1 MERYLLNNYKGK
13 YRVLA
18 ELCTDTN
25 DFPRDSEGNIDDG
38 CALYIPCKYN
48 GKIYAYGR
56 DGKYMQLCAYIP
68 SRTRGRNIKKQMDK
82 DNVPYHHYDETDEE
96 VSFLFPSTEIDI
108 VAKLVGAK
116 VSGANISPF
125 SSRNLNK
132 NKDVKIPEEDM
143 EKYRNIIKTI
153 DKNNMYKIR
162 IIINNFLNNVLQK
175 KERNKDKSFNWKADS
190 KRMKLSR
197 QLKEYIYMK
206 GYWNNF
212 ISYFQRNIKELQKLE

>member
-1 MERYLLNNYKGK
+1 MANYMMRYKGK
-13 YRVLA
+13 YRVLC
-18 ELCTDTN
+18 ELDMDTN
-25 DFPRDSEGNIDDG
+25 DFPRNSDGKIDDDVG
-38 CALYIPCKYN
+38 LYIPCKYN

-56 DGKYMQLCAYIP
+56 EGKYMQLCAYIP

-82 DNVPYHHYDETDEE
+82 DKVPYHHYDETDEE

-125 SSRNLNK
+125 STRNLSK
-132 NKDVKIPEEDM
+132 NKDIKIPEEDIG
-143 EKYRNIIKTI
+143 KYKNIVKTI
-153 DKNNMYKIR
+153 NKNNMYQIR
-162 IIINNFLNNVLQK
+162 IVTNNFLNNVLQR
-175 KERNKDKSFNWKADS
+175 KERKKDKNFDWKADS

-212 ISYFQRNIKELQKLE
+212 ISYFQKNIKELQKME

>member
-1 MERYLLNNYKGK
+1 MANYMMRYKGK
-13 YRVLA
+13 YRVLC
-18 ELCTDTN
+18 ELDMETN
-25 DFPRDSEGNIDDG
+25 DFPRNSDGKIDNDVG
-38 CALYIPCKYN
+38 LYIPCKYN

-56 DGKYMQLCAYIP
+56 EGKYMQLCAYIP

-82 DNVPYHHYDETDEE
+82 DKIPYHHYDETDEE

-125 SSRNLNK
+125 STRNLSK
-132 NKDVKIPEEDM
+132 NKDIKIPEEDM
-143 EKYRNIIKTI
+143 GKYKNIVKTI
-153 DKNNMYKIR
+153 NKNNMYQIR
-162 IIINNFLNNVLQK
+162 IVTNNFLNNVLQR
-175 KERNKDKSFNWKADS
+175 KERKKDKNFDWKADS

-212 ISYFQRNIKELQKLE
+212 ISYFQKNIKELQKME

>member
-1 MERYLLNNYKGK
+1 MANYMMRYKGK
-13 YRVLA
+13 YRVLC
-18 ELCTDTN
+18 ELDMDTN
-25 DFPRDSEGNIDDG
+25 DFPRNSDGKIDDDVG
-38 CALYIPCKYN
+38 LYIPCKYN

-56 DGKYMQLCAYIP
+56 EGKYMQLCAYIP

-82 DNVPYHHYDETDEE
+82 DKVSYHHYDETDEE

-125 SSRNLNK
+125 STRNLSK
-132 NKDVKIPEEDM
+132 NKDIKIPEEDM
-143 EKYRNIIKTI
+143 GKYKNIVKTI
-153 DKNNMYKIR
+153 NKNNMYQIR
-162 IIINNFLNNVLQK
+162 IVTNNFLNNVLQR
-175 KERNKDKSFNWKADS
+175 KERKKDKNFDWKADS

-212 ISYFQRNIKELQKLE
+212 ISYFQKNIKELQKME

>member
-1 MERYLLNNYKGK
+1 MMRYKGK
-13 YRVLA
+13 YRVLC
-18 ELCTDTN
+18 ELDMDTN
-25 DFPRDSEGNIDDG
+25 DFPRNSDGKIDDAVG
-38 CALYIPCKYN
+38 LYIPCKYN

-56 DGKYMQLCAYIP
+56 EGKYMQLCAYIP

-82 DNVPYHHYDETDEE
+82 DKVPYHHYDETDEE

-125 SSRNLNK
+125 STRNLSK
-132 NKDVKIPEEDM
+132 NKDIKIPEEDM
-143 EKYRNIIKTI
+143 GKYKNIVKTI
-153 DKNNMYKIR
+153 NKNNMYQIR
-162 IIINNFLNNVLQK
+162 IVTNNFLNNVLQR
-175 KERNKDKSFNWKADS
+175 KERKKDKNFDWKADS

-212 ISYFQRNIKELQKLE
+212 ISYFQKNIKELQKME

>member
-1 MERYLLNNYKGK
+1 MRYKGK
-13 YRVLA
+13 YRVLC
-18 ELCTDTN
+18 ELDMDTN
-25 DFPRDSEGNIDDG
+25 DFPRNSDGKIDDAVG
-38 CALYIPCKYN
+38 LYIPCKYN

-56 DGKYMQLCAYIP
+56 EGKYMQLCAYIP

-82 DNVPYHHYDETDEE
+82 DKVPYHHYDETDEE

-125 SSRNLNK
+125 STRNLSK
-132 NKDVKIPEEDM
+132 NKDIKIPEEDM
-143 EKYRNIIKTI
+143 GKYKNIVKTI
-153 DKNNMYKIR
+153 NKNNMYQIR
-162 IIINNFLNNVLQK
+162 IVTNNFLNNVLQR
-175 KERNKDKSFNWKADS
+175 KERKKDKNFDWKADS

-212 ISYFQRNIKELQKLE
+212 ISYFQKNIKELQKME

>member
-1 MERYLLNNYKGK
+1 MANYMMRYKGK
-13 YRVLA
+13 YRVLC
-18 ELCTDTN
+18 ELDMETN
-25 DFPRDSEGNIDDG
+25 DFPRNSDGKIDDDVG
-38 CALYIPCKYN
+38 LYIPCKYN

-56 DGKYMQLCAYIP
+56 EGKYMQLCAYIP

-82 DNVPYHHYDETDEE
+82 DKVSYHHYDETDEE

-125 SSRNLNK
+125 STRNLSK
-132 NKDVKIPEEDM
+132 NKDIKIPEEDM
-143 EKYRNIIKTI
+143 GKYKNIVKTI
-153 DKNNMYKIR
+153 NKNNMYQIR
-162 IIINNFLNNVLQK
+162 IVTNNFLNNVLQR
-175 KERNKDKSFNWKADS
+175 KERKKDKNFDWKADS

-212 ISYFQRNIKELQKLE
+212 ISYFQKNIKELQKME

>member
-1 MERYLLNNYKGK
+1 MMRYKGK
-13 YRVLA
+13 YRVLC
-18 ELCTDTN
+18 ELDMDTN
-25 DFPRDSEGNIDDG
+25 DFPRNSDGKIDDDVG
-38 CALYIPCKYN
+38 LYIPCKYN

-56 DGKYMQLCAYIP
+56 EGKYMQLCAYIP

-82 DNVPYHHYDETDEE
+82 DKVPYHHYDETDEE

-125 SSRNLNK
+125 STRNLSK
-132 NKDVKIPEEDM
+132 NKDIKIPEEDIG
-143 EKYRNIIKTI
+143 KYKNIVKTI
-153 DKNNMYKIR
+153 NKNNMYQIR
-162 IIINNFLNNVLQK
+162 IVTNNFLNNVLQR
-175 KERNKDKSFNWKADS
+175 KERKKDKNFDWKADS

-212 ISYFQRNIKELQKLE
+212 ISYFQKNIKELQKME

>member
-1 MERYLLNNYKGK
+1 MANYMMRYKGK
-13 YRVLA
+13 YRVLC
-18 ELCTDTN
+18 ELDMDTN
-25 DFPRDSEGNIDDG
+25 DFPRNSDGKIDDDVG
-38 CALYIPCKYN
+38 LYIPCKYN

-56 DGKYMQLCAYIP
+56 EGKYMQLCAYIP

-82 DNVPYHHYDETDEE
+82 DKVPYHHYDETDEE

-125 SSRNLNK
+125 STRNLSK
-132 NKDVKIPEEDM
+132 NKDIQIPEEDM
-143 EKYRNIIKTI
+143 GKYRNIVKTI
-153 DKNNMYKIR
+153 NKNNMYQIR
-162 IIINNFLNNVLQK
+162 IVTNNFLNNVLQR
-175 KERNKDKSFNWKADS
+175 KERKKDKNFDWKVDS

-212 ISYFQRNIKELQKLE
+212 ISYFQKNIKELQKME

>member
-1 MERYLLNNYKGK
+1 MANYMMRYKGK
-13 YRVLA
+13 YRVLC
-18 ELCTDTN
+18 ELDMDTN
-25 DFPRDSEGNIDDG
+25 DFPRNSDGKIDDDVG
-38 CALYIPCKYN
+38 LYIPCKYN

-56 DGKYMQLCAYIP
+56 EGKYMQLCAYIP

-82 DNVPYHHYDETDEE
+82 DKVPYHRYDETDEE

-125 SSRNLNK
+125 STRNLSK
-132 NKDVKIPEEDM
+132 NKDIKIPEEDIG
-143 EKYRNIIKTI
+143 KYKNIVKTI
-153 DKNNMYKIR
+153 NKNNMYQIR
-162 IIINNFLNNVLQK
+162 IVTNNFLNNVLQR
-175 KERNKDKSFNWKADS
+175 KERKKDKNFDWKADS

-212 ISYFQRNIKELQKLE
+212 ISYFQKNIKELQKME

>member
-1 MERYLLNNYKGK
+1 MMRYKGK
-13 YRVLA
+13 YRVLC
-18 ELCTDTN
+18 ELDMDTN
-25 DFPRDSEGNIDDG
+25 DFPRNSDGKIDDDVG
-38 CALYIPCKYN
+38 LYIPCKYN

-56 DGKYMQLCAYIP
+56 EGKYMQLCAYIP

-82 DNVPYHHYDETDEE
+82 DKVPYHHYDETDEE

-125 SSRNLNK
+125 STRNLSK
-132 NKDVKIPEEDM
+132 NKDIKIPEEDM
-143 EKYRNIIKTI
+143 GKYKNIVKTI
-153 DKNNMYKIR
+153 NKNNMYQIR
-162 IIINNFLNNVLQK
+162 IVTNNFLNNVLQR
-175 KERNKDKSFNWKADS
+175 KERKKDKNFDWKADS

-212 ISYFQRNIKELQKLE
+212 ISYFQKNIKELQKME

>member
-1 MERYLLNNYKGK
+1 MMRYKGK
-13 YRVLA
+13 YRVLC
-18 ELCTDTN
+18 ELDMETN
-25 DFPRDSEGNIDDG
+25 DFPRNSDGKIDDDVG
-38 CALYIPCKYN
+38 LYIPCKYN

-56 DGKYMQLCAYIP
+56 EGKYMQLCAYIP

-82 DNVPYHHYDETDEE
+82 DKVSYHHYDETDEE

-125 SSRNLNK
+125 STRNLSK
-132 NKDVKIPEEDM
+132 NKDIKIPEEDM
-143 EKYRNIIKTI
+143 GKYKNIVKTI
-153 DKNNMYKIR
+153 NKNNMYQIR
-162 IIINNFLNNVLQK
+162 IVTNNFLNNVLQR
-175 KERNKDKSFNWKADS
+175 KERKKDKNFDWKADS

-212 ISYFQRNIKELQKLE
+212 ISYFQKNIKELQKME

>member
-1 MERYLLNNYKGK
+1 MRYKGK
-13 YRVLA
+13 YRVLC
-18 ELCTDTN
+18 ELDMDTN
-25 DFPRDSEGNIDDG
+25 DFPRNSDGKIDDDVG
-38 CALYIPCKYN
+38 LYIPCKYN

-56 DGKYMQLCAYIP
+56 EGKYMQLCAYIP

-82 DNVPYHHYDETDEE
+82 DKVPYHHYDETDEE

-125 SSRNLNK
+125 STRNLSK
-132 NKDVKIPEEDM
+132 NKDIKIPEEDIG
-143 EKYRNIIKTI
+143 KYKNIVKTI
-153 DKNNMYKIR
+153 NKNNMYQIR
-162 IIINNFLNNVLQK
+162 IVTNNFLNNVLQR
-175 KERNKDKSFNWKADS
+175 KERKKDKNFDWKADS

-212 ISYFQRNIKELQKLE
+212 ISYFQKNIKELQKME

>member
-1 MERYLLNNYKGK
+1 MANYMMRYKGK
-13 YRVLA
+13 YRVLC
-18 ELCTDTN
+18 ELDMDTN
-25 DFPRDSEGNIDDG
+25 DFPRNSDGKIDDDVG
-38 CALYIPCKYN
+38 LYIPCKYN

-56 DGKYMQLCAYIP
+56 EGKYMQLCAYIP

-82 DNVPYHHYDETDEE
+82 DKVPYHHYDETDEE

-125 SSRNLNK
+125 STRNLSK
-132 NKDVKIPEEDM
+132 NKDIKIPEEDM
-143 EKYRNIIKTI
+143 GKYKNIVKTI
-153 DKNNMYKIR
+153 NKNNMYQIR
-162 IIINNFLNNVLQK
+162 IVTNNFLNNVLQR
-175 KERNKDKSFNWKADS
+175 KERKKDKNFDWKADS

-212 ISYFQRNIKELQKLE
+212 ISYFQKNIKELQKME

>member
-1 MERYLLNNYKGK
+1 MANYMMRYKGK
-13 YRVLA
+13 YRVLC
-18 ELCTDTN
+18 ELDMDTN
-25 DFPRDSEGNIDDG
+25 DFPRNSDGKIDDAVG
-38 CALYIPCKYN
+38 LYIPCKYN

-56 DGKYMQLCAYIP
+56 EGKYMQLCAYIP

-82 DNVPYHHYDETDEE
+82 DKVPYHHYDETDEE

-125 SSRNLNK
+125 STRNLSK
-132 NKDVKIPEEDM
+132 NKDIKIPEEDM
-143 EKYRNIIKTI
+143 GKYKNIVKTI
-153 DKNNMYKIR
+153 NKNNMYQIR
-162 IIINNFLNNVLQK
+162 IVTNNFLNNVLQR
-175 KERNKDKSFNWKADS
+175 KERKKDKNFDWKADS

-212 ISYFQRNIKELQKLE
+212 ISYFQKNIKELQKME

>member
-1 MERYLLNNYKGK
+1 MLCELDME
-13 YRVLA
+13 
-18 ELCTDTN
+18 TN
-25 DFPRDSEGNIDDG
+25 DFPRNSDGKIDNDVG
-38 CALYIPCKYN
+38 LYIPCKYN

-56 DGKYMQLCAYIP
+56 EGKYMQLCAYIP

-82 DNVPYHHYDETDEE
+82 DKIPYHHYDETDEE

-125 SSRNLNK
+125 STRNLSK
-132 NKDVKIPEEDM
+132 NKDIKIPEEDM
-143 EKYRNIIKTI
+143 GKYKNIVKTI
-153 DKNNMYKIR
+153 NKNNMYQIR
-162 IIINNFLNNVLQK
+162 IVTNNFLNNVLQR
-175 KERNKDKSFNWKADS
+175 KERKKDKNFDWKADS

-212 ISYFQRNIKELQKLE
+212 ISYFQKNIKELQKME

>member
-1 MERYLLNNYKGK
+1 MMRYKGK
-13 YRVLA
+13 YRVLC
-18 ELCTDTN
+18 ELDMETN
-25 DFPRDSEGNIDDG
+25 DFPRNSDGKIDNDVG
-38 CALYIPCKYN
+38 LYIPCKYN

-56 DGKYMQLCAYIP
+56 EGKYMQLCAYIP

-82 DNVPYHHYDETDEE
+82 DKIPYHHYDETDEE

-125 SSRNLNK
+125 STRNLSK
-132 NKDVKIPEEDM
+132 NKDIKIPEEDM
-143 EKYRNIIKTI
+143 GKYKNIVKTI
-153 DKNNMYKIR
+153 NKNNMYQIR
-162 IIINNFLNNVLQK
+162 IVTNNFLNNVLQR
-175 KERNKDKSFNWKADS
+175 KERKKDKNFDWKADS

-212 ISYFQRNIKELQKLE
+212 ISYFQKNIKELQKME

>member
-1 MERYLLNNYKGK
+1 MANYMMRYKGK
-13 YRVLA
+13 YRVLC
-18 ELCTDTN
+18 ELDMDTN
-25 DFPRDSEGNIDDG
+25 DFPRSSDGKIDDDVG
-38 CALYIPCKYN
+38 LYIPCKYN

-56 DGKYMQLCAYIP
+56 EGKYMQLCAYIP

-82 DNVPYHHYDETDEE
+82 DKVPYHHYDETDEE

-125 SSRNLNK
+125 STRNLSK
-132 NKDVKIPEEDM
+132 NKDIQIPEEDM
-143 EKYRNIIKTI
+143 GKYRNIVKTI
-153 DKNNMYKIR
+153 NKNNMYQIR
-162 IIINNFLNNVLQK
+162 IVTNNFLNNVLQR
-175 KERNKDKSFNWKADS
+175 KERKKDKNFDWKVDS

-212 ISYFQRNIKELQKLE
+212 ISYFQKNIKELQKME

>member
-1 MERYLLNNYKGK
+1 MASYMMRYKGK
-13 YRVLA
+13 YRVLC
-18 ELCTDTN
+18 ELDMDTN
-25 DFPRDSEGNIDDG
+25 DFPRNSDGKIDDDVG
-38 CALYIPCKYN
+38 LYIPCKYN

-56 DGKYMQLCAYIP
+56 EGKYMQLCAYIP

-82 DNVPYHHYDETDEE
+82 DKVPYHHYDETDEE

-125 SSRNLNK
+125 STRNLNK
-132 NKDVKIPEEDM
+132 NKDIKIPEEDM
-143 EKYRNIIKTI
+143 GKYKNIVKTI
-153 DKNNMYKIR
+153 NKNNMYQIR
-162 IIINNFLNNVLQK
+162 IVTNNFLNNVLQR
-175 KERNKDKSFNWKADS
+175 KERKKDKNFDWKADS

-212 ISYFQRNIKELQKLE
+212 ISYFQKNIKELQKME

>member
-1 MERYLLNNYKGK
+1 MRYKGK
-13 YRVLA
+13 YRVLC
-18 ELCTDTN
+18 ELDMETN
-25 DFPRDSEGNIDDG
+25 DFPRNSDGKIDNDVG
-38 CALYIPCKYN
+38 LYIPCKYN

-56 DGKYMQLCAYIP
+56 EGKYMQLCAYIP

-82 DNVPYHHYDETDEE
+82 DKIPYHHYDETDEE

-125 SSRNLNK
+125 STRNLSK
-132 NKDVKIPEEDM
+132 NKDIKIPEEDM
-143 EKYRNIIKTI
+143 GKYKNIVKTI
-153 DKNNMYKIR
+153 NKNNMYQIR
-162 IIINNFLNNVLQK
+162 IVTNNFLNNVLQR
-175 KERNKDKSFNWKADS
+175 KERKKDKNFDWKADS

-212 ISYFQRNIKELQKLE
+212 ISYFQKNIKELQKME

>member
-1 MERYLLNNYKGK
+1 MANYMMRYKGK
-13 YRVLA
+13 YRVLC
-18 ELCTDTN
+18 ELDMDTN
-25 DFPRDSEGNIDDG
+25 DFPRNSDGKIDDDVG
-38 CALYIPCKYN
+38 LYIPCKYN

-56 DGKYMQLCAYIP
+56 EGKYMQLCAYIP

-82 DNVPYHHYDETDEE
+82 DKVPYHHYDETDEE

-108 VAKLVGAK
+108 IAKLVGAK

-125 SSRNLNK
+125 STRNLSK
-132 NKDVKIPEEDM
+132 NKDIKIPEEDI
-143 EKYRNIIKTI
+143 EKYKNIVKTI
-153 DKNNMYKIR
+153 NKNNMYQIR
-162 IIINNFLNNVLQK
+162 IVTNNFLNNVLQR
-175 KERNKDKSFNWKADS
+175 KERKKDKNFDWKADS

-212 ISYFQRNIKELQKLE
+212 ISYFQKNIKELQKME